1 MTLSLKK
8 NSKINTYATLRIF
21 IKNRNVFSRIFF
33 FFIDSSLISL
43 LAQNNV
49 HASNS
54 NWIHSFL
61 ILSRNR
67 FLKCTFKTHRLLNSI
82 LNWILDQ
89 THLIATAETGNLTIL
104 SSLASL
110 QKLSEQTTT
119 LYYIK
124 KTVVT
129 LTALSC
135 LDFND
140 KKFLLKKKA

>member
-1 MTLSLKK
+1 MPHCEYS
-8 NSKINTYATLRIF
+8 
-21 IKNRNVFSRIFF
+21 SRTEMFLVVFF
-33 FFIDSSLISL
+33 FFIHSPLISL

-140 KKFLLKKKA
+140 KKFLLKKKKLSLILLFMGCNKSS

>member
-1 MTLSLKK
+1 M
-8 NSKINTYATLRIF
+8 
-21 IKNRNVFSRIFF
+21 
-33 FFIDSSLISL
+33 
-43 LAQNNV
+43 
-49 HASNS
+49 
-54 NWIHSFL
+54 
-61 ILSRNR
+61 
-67 FLKCTFKTHRLLNSI
+67 
-82 LNWILDQ
+82 DQ

-140 KKFLLKKKA
+140 KKFLLEKKNLAWSYCLWDVTNPRKLFRLPHLRLSVRRANTVGSILLPLLLSKSDFRPFDNWDFLMLHLTYSVQHDTIMPCFLKYNFNTM